1 MDSFEESLPRYAQYV
16 KTACFYFWNEEYREP
31 SDCEQYVR
39 VLAGMPYVEEIN
51 LRSGFFHVVAQS
63 PHLASVVRLG
73 VYANTLDLSIVELA
87 TLISR
92 CPNLEELHL
101 EMLVEYEEPEEL
113 AVLVTAIA
121 SRPTLATLTL
131 DHTTLITSNTATA
144 NWSCPLARFKVNY
157 FEDAGVSTLRTFLS
171 HFSNTLAHLDLTG
184 CDFAATDG
192 PTDDSPFPLPRLA
205 HLKLGHDPFLYEYR
219 RQEMQPL
226 GLFDD
231 SPIKTVHI
239 QEGGI
244 PGRADRK
251 SIYQMARNFIEVHQT
266 TLKFFH
272 LIANA
277 CDGNVVLSE
286 PRDVAAYAKG
296 LGIEFEVEFNPE
308 IVNDTDVIE
317 NAWVSG
323 GRIRCAG
330 EGDKES
336 LSREGNQ

>member
-1 MDSFEESLPRYAQYV
+1 MDSFEEALPRYAQYV

-63 PHLASVVRLG
+63 PHLASLTRLG
-73 VYANTLDLSIVELA
+73 VHAGSLDLSALDLA

-92 CPNLEELHL
+92 CPNVEDLDFNMSDYDELDDL
-101 EMLVEYEEPEEL
+101 PLLV
-113 AVLVTAIA
+113 AAIA
-121 SRPTLATLTL
+121 SRSRLATLNL
-131 DHTTLITSNTATA
+131 EYTTLVTSDTAAA
-144 NWSCPLARFKVNY
+144 NWICPLARFKVNY

-184 CDFAATDG
+184 CDFAATDV

-226 GLFDD
+226 GLFDN

-266 TLKFFH
+266 TLKSFH
-272 LIANA
+272 LIANV
-277 CDGNVVLSE
+277 CDGNVLLSE
-286 PRDVAAYAKG
+286 PRDVAAYAKR
-296 LGIEFEVEFNPE
+296 LGIEFKVDFSRE
-308 IVNDTDVIE
+308 IISGHEVIE

-323 GRIRCAG
+323 GRIRCVG
-330 EGDKES
+330 EGNEES